1 MNAGDWIEKLGLLPH
16 PEGGAFKEVYRSA
29 LQDDF
34 LLSNGQKAK
43 RSLSTAIY
51 YLLREGEFSVFHR
64 IQSDEIWHHYDGGD
78 LLIHCLHPLRGME
91 TTRLGKNHPDAVPQF
106 CVSAGIWFASQPDA
120 GAGFVLA
127 GCTVAPGFD
136 FDDFEIAKREDLLH
150 EFPLNR
156 DEIVRLTL

>member
-1 MNAGDWIEKLGLLPH
+1 MNAGVWIEKLGLLPH
-16 PEGGAFKEVYRSA
+16 PEGGAFKEVYRSP
-29 LQDDF
+29 LQHDF
-34 LLSNGQKAK
+34 LMSKEKKVK
-43 RSLSTAIY
+43 RSLSTSIY

-78 LLIHCLHPLRGME
+78 LLIYCLYPLRGME
-91 TTRLGKNHPDAVPQF
+91 TIRLGKTHPDALPQF
-106 CVSAGIWFASQPDA
+106 CVNAGIWFASTPDV

-136 FDDFEIAKREDLLH
+136 FDDFEIAKREDLLD